1 MVDWI
6 TNSSLVE
13 YADAVQEME
22 ARVDRIA
29 SGSSSEAVWLLE
41 HPPLY
46 TAGKSAKP
54 ADLHSNPRFPVHE
67 TTRGG
72 QYTYHGPG
80 QRVAYVML
88 DLRRR
93 DCHLKKFVGALQ
105 RWAMMALSDFG
116 VQSHA
121 SANGI
126 GVWVKCRESADRSG
140 SGDEKKIAAIGL
152 RLRRWIS
159 FHGIS
164 INVAPDLDHYSD
176 IVPCGIREFGISSL
190 LELGVEATMQDVDK
204 ALMRNFDAAL
214 HRGNREIPSGQST
227 PGSN

>member
-13 YADAVQEME
+13 YADAMREME

-41 HPPLY
+41 HPALY

-54 ADLHSNPRFPVHE
+54 TDLQSNPRLPVHA

-93 DCHLKKFVGALQ
+93 RHDLKKFVGSLQ
-105 RWAMMALSDFG
+105 NWAIMALSDFG

-121 SANGI
+121 STNGI
-126 GVWVKCRESADRSG
+126 GVWVKCREPTYRSG
-140 SGDEKKIAAIGL
+140 SGNEKKIAAIGL
-152 RLRRWIS
+152 RLRKWIS

-164 INVAPDLDHYSD
+164 INVSPNLDHYSD
-176 IVPCGIREFGISSL
+176 IVPCGIREFGVSSL
-190 LELGVEATMQDVDK
+190 LDLGVEAAMQDVDK

-214 HRGNREIPSGQST
+214 HRENQKIPSGRSPSGRT
-227 PGSN
+227 